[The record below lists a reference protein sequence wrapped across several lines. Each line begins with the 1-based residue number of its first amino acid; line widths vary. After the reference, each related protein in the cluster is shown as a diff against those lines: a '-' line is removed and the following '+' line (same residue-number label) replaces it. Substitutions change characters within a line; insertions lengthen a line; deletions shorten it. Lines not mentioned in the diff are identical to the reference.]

1 MKLIKVL
8 LVILVSL
15 SLAACST
22 TTDGGEKEP
31 SEPVELIVWNTYT
44 EHHAEAYNQ
53 IVADFNA
60 SQTAVK
66 VVVQPQAYQDYEAKI
81 LQAVRNGVGPD
92 VVSAYPTAVS
102 AYIDEDLVVDFAP
115 YINGE
120 NGIADFKDNLI
131 GNLYGEITQWG
142 EEAIYMI
149 PTIQTSEVLYYNAT
163 WYDEL
168 ELEVPTTWEQLEANS
183 RVILENK
190 GVPGFGTDSEVDT
203 FQDLIMQAGSGYINP
218 ETKMVEFDNET
229 TLEQLTW
236 FSGLV
241 SEGVFR
247 LVGEDFYF
255 SNPFGS
261 EAVGSYLGSSA
272 GVQYALGA
280 AGDKFTVG
288 VAPMPQMGLG
298 HDYIPSWGGGY
309 ISFKTTEEKAD
320 AAFAFLKYLSS
331 TDVSASWATTLGGLP
346 AYKTAVETTVYQ
358 DYLNTNIAAKAL
370 YDQLDSFGWLN
381 SIAGSASVRGYI
393 TKMVQEASTG
403 LKTPEQALADCVAA
417 SNSELQSY

>member
-92 VVSAYPTAVS
+92 VVSAYPTEVS

-120 NGIADFKDNLI
+120 NDIADFKDNLI

-203 FQDLIMQAGSGYINP
+203 FQDLLVQAGSGYINP

-241 SEGVFR
+241 SENVFR

-280 AGDKFTVG
+280 A
-288 VAPMPQMGLG
+288 
-298 HDYIPSWGGGY
+298 
-309 ISFKTTEEKAD
+309 FKTTEEKAD

-331 TDVSASWATTLGGLP
+331 TDVSASWATTLGALP

-370 YDQLDSFGWLN
+370 YEQLDSFGWLH
-381 SIAGSASVRGYI
+381 SIAGSASVRDYI

-403 LKTPEQALADCVAA
+403 LKTPEQALADWVEA
-417 SNSELQSY
+417 SNKELQAY